1 MKVKVRQV
9 TGRVD
14 RAYADEFL
22 RKAKFRRSDSRFY
35 CEDCGHTSHPGFCKF
50 VAEHI
55 GDSSEYCTYF
65 EPKSEV
71 ENSGLLI
78 I

>member
-9 TGRVD
+9 TGIVSRD
-14 RAYADEFL
+14 YADEFL
-22 RKAKFRRSDSRFY
+22 RKAKYRRSDSRFY
-35 CEDCGHTSHPGFCKF
+35 CEDCCCTSHPGFCKF

-65 EPKSEV
+65 EPKE
-71 ENSGLLI
+71 GLANV
-78 I
+78 

>member
-22 RKAKFRRSDSRFY
+22 RKAKYRRSDSRFY
-35 CEDCGHTSHPGFCKF
+35 CEDCSCTSHPGFCKF
-50 VAEHI
+50 VAEHF
-55 GDSSEYCTYF
+55 GGSSEYCTYF
-65 EPKSEV
+65 EPKEGSHV
-71 ENSGLLI
+71 
-78 I
+78 